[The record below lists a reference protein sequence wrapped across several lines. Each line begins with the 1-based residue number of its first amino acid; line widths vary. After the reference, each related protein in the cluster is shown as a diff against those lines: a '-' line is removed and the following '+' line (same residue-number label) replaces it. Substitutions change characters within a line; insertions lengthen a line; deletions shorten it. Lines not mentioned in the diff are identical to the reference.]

1 MRISRRH
8 LSRPRNPRRRRQSS
22 QRYPRS
28 RKTTS
33 RNESNETESEAETYA
48 SDEQMP
54 SLLDDDD
61 SNIHWD
67 DDMDLN
73 ELLLRFIVIT
83 VITMMMNLLT
93 EVEM

>member
-1 MRISRRH
+1 MFISN
-8 LSRPRNPRRRRQSS
+8 LFDKYLIS
-22 QRYPRS
+22 
-28 RKTTS
+28 
-33 RNESNETESEAETYA
+33 NESNETESEAETYA

-73 ELLLRFIVIT
+73 ELLLRRNVTNSQAAQTRLIFLSFGFFFFFFCRIQDFTIS
-83 VITMMMNLLT
+83 
-93 EVEM
+93 EY